1 MQIRAGVK
9 VELAPTAEQRQLFAS
24 YAGTARFA
32 YNWAITT
39 RQEHYLTVVKP
50 ARERGDESVKSLSGI
65 DLINRWNREKETLA
79 PWWRDISCQVAPQA
93 SSIPRWP

>member
-1 MQIRAGVK
+1 MQSRAGVK

-39 RQEHYLTVVKP
+39 RQEHYPTVVKP
-50 ARERGDESVKSLSGI
+50 ARERGAESAKSLSGS
-65 DLINRWNREKETLA
+65 DPINSWNREKDA
-79 PWWRDISCQVAPQA
+79 HPPGWRSGPGPGARREPG
-93 SSIPRWP
+93 